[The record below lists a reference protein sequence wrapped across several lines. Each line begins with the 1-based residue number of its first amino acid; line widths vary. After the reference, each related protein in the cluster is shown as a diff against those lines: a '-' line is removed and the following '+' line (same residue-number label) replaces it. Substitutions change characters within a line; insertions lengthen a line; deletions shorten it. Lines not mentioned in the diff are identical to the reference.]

1 MIFNIILQY
10 YISNNNIIL
19 YLIEY
24 LIADTTMETKDKTTS
39 KQTVSKQS
47 GETPE
52 KVVLSLDCA
61 TKTGYAIWRNGA
73 IVKSG
78 TKRFHHSECKR
89 IKDYE
94 KWLYNTLTEWGV
106 TDVVAEDIYRTHDK
120 QRDSAFIVLAEMRAI
135 TILKSGELGITP
147 AFKNPLAVK
156 KHMINGTTKDRKKD
170 KQYMINRVT
179 ALGYKLE
186 TPTADDEADAIGIML
201 FYLYEYDLPITHPQ
215 K

>member
-1 MIFNIILQY
+1 MK
-10 YISNNNIIL
+10 
-19 YLIEY
+19 
-24 LIADTTMETKDKTTS
+24 TKDEVTS
-39 KQTVSKQS
+39 KQTVCKQS
-47 GETPE
+47 GETSE

-78 TKRFHHSECKR
+78 TKRFHHSERKR

-94 KWLYNTLTEWGV
+94 EWLYNTLTEWGV

-135 TILKSGELGITP
+135 TILTSEELGITP
-147 AFKNPLAVK
+147 AFVNPLAVK
-156 KHMINGTTKDRKKD
+156 KCMINGTTRNRATD
-170 KQYMINRVT
+170 KQRMINRVT
-179 ALGYKLE
+179 ALVYILE

-201 FYLYEYDLPITHPQ
+201 YYLDEHDLPITHPQ